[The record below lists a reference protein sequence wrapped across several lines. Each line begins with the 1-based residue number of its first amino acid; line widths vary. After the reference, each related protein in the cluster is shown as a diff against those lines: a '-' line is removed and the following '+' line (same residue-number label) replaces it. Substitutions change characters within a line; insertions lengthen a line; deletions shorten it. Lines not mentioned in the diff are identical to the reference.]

1 MDSMVALNRN
11 GIYSALFTPLGDGG
25 DTDLA
30 KLRALIRYQLEHGVE
45 GFYCCGSSGEGLLL
59 EPEERKKI
67 IETVADEAGDNVP
80 FVVHTGALSTRAVI
94 ELSVHAQKCGAAA
107 ISMIPPIYYHYSIA
121 EIEAYYTDVVNS
133 VDIGVIVYNI
143 PQFTGISFSKKN
155 VFLRNP
161 RIIGIKHTSMNL
173 YDMERIRQAFP
184 GKIIFNGHD
193 EIWLYGLAAG
203 ADAIIGTAVNIFPK
217 LFKEIR
223 EEFRQGNIL
232 KAQELQ
238 HCANGFIEAAVEVGV
253 FPGAKYCMGL
263 LGIDPGPCRKPFA
276 PLDDESKRKMKEAL
290 EKVKAWL

>member
-1 MDSMVALNRN
+1 MDSMVALNKN
-11 GIYSALFTPLGDGG
+11 GIYAALFTPFDAGG
-25 DTDLA
+25 EPDLE

-45 GFYCCGSSGEGLLL
+45 GFYCCGSSGEGLLM

-67 IETVADEAGDNVP
+67 IETVADEAGDKVP
-80 FVVHTGALSTRAVI
+80 FVVHTGALSTRTAI
-94 ELSVHAQKCGAAA
+94 GLSVHAEKCGAAA
-107 ISMIPPIYYHYSIA
+107 VSLIPPIYYHYSIA
-121 EIEAYYTDVVNS
+121 EIEQYYTDVVHS

-155 VFLRNP
+155 SFLQNP
-161 RIIGIKHTSMNL
+161 GIIGIKHTSMNL

-184 GKIIFNGHD
+184 GKILFNGHD
-193 EIWLYGLAAG
+193 EIWFYGLAAG
-203 ADAIIGTAVNIFPK
+203 ADAVIGTAVNIFPK

-238 HCANGFIEAAVEVGV
+238 HHVNEFVEAVTETGV

-263 LGIDPGPCRKPFA
+263 LGIDLGPCRKPFA
-276 PLDDESKRKMKEAL
+276 PLGDEGKRKMKEAL

>member
-1 MDSMVALNRN
+1 MDRMVALNRN
-11 GIYSALFTPLGDGG
+11 GIYSALFTPLCEGG
-25 DTDLA
+25 DPDLA
-30 KLRALIRYQLEHGVE
+30 KLRALVRYQLEHGVE

-67 IETVADEAGDNVP
+67 IETVADEAGDEVP
-80 FVVHTGALSTRAVI
+80 FVVHTGALSTRAAV
-94 ELSVHAQKCGAAA
+94 ELSVHAQKCGASA
-107 ISMIPPIYYHYSIA
+107 ISMIPPIYYHYSIT

-155 VFLRNP
+155 VFLWNP

-173 YDMERIRQAFP
+173 YDMERIRQTFP

-203 ADAIIGTAVNIFPK
+203 ADAIIGTTVNIFPK

-238 HCANGFIEAAVEVGV
+238 HYVNEFVEAAVEVGV

-276 PLDDESKRKMKEAL
+276 PLGDENKKKMKEAL